1 MPYKD
6 ITKRR
11 EAHRRYYTK
20 NKGLYIRKNINRRL
34 ALAQFVLKLKQKPCY
49 DCGVQYPHY
58 VMDFD
63 HIGEKVKLDSI
74 ARLARNGFSEKKILE
89 EIEKCELV
97 CSNCHRARTY
107 NRLTNKK

>member
-1 MPYKD
+1 MATVKD
-6 ITKRR
+6 PVKRK
-11 EAHRRYYTK
+11 AYYQEHYDN
-20 NKGLYIRKNINRRL
+20 NKQYYMDRNKRIRKKKSEWLIE
-34 ALAQFVLKLKQKPCY
+34 KKSDPCA

-63 HIGEKVKLDSI
+63 HLDGETKDNNVSALVSYGWS
-74 ARLARNGFSEKKILE
+74 RLKR

-107 NRLTNKK
+107 RRRVV